1 MPAAP
6 AQSANLTAAGWPLP
20 PPSVPA
26 GSANLNDLNNADL
39 YCRDVK
45 RQCLNGAADAQDRA
59 AAFLYKFELAADQS
73 AVIGGAAVT
82 AAVNA
87 AFAPGGVAR
96 PAITAAINECF
107 APGGTAAVA
116 LAALENKMQV
126 GLDALETRMQVNSR
140 NNSARASNF
149 RCLLV
154 PDLPLRHLAKE
165 LPDHPAGMATP
176 AGMVAP
182 VAVGTRAPAA
192 FPASLTAV
200 RQLSTHAAFDDMYWF
215 YNDPALAP
223 GGNLAA
229 RCRAFED
236 FVTS

>member
-6 AQSANLTAAGWPLP
+6 ALAQSANLTAAGWPLP
-20 PPSVPA
+20 PPSIPA

-116 LAALENKMQV
+116 LAALE
-126 GLDALETRMQVNSR
+126 TRMQVYSR

-154 PDLPLRHLAKE
+154 PDLPLRHLVKE

-200 RQLSTHAAFDDMYWF
+200 RQLSTHAAFDEMYWF

-223 GGNLAA
+223 GGNLAT

>member
-6 AQSANLTAAGWPLP
+6 ANFTAAPLP
-20 PPSVPA
+20 PPSIPA
-26 GSANLNDLNNADL
+26 GSANLNDLQNADL

-45 RQCLNGAADAQDRA
+45 RQRLNSTADAQDHS
-59 AAFLYKFELAADQS
+59 AAFLCKFELAADQS
-73 AVIGGAAVT
+73 AVIGGAAAPDV
-82 AAVNA
+82 AAAIIA

-116 LAALENKMQV
+116 LAALENKIQV
-126 GLDALETRMQVNSR
+126 GLDALETRRQVNSR

-165 LPDHPAGMATP
+165 LPDHPAGMANP

-200 RQLSTHAAFDDMYWF
+200 RQLSTHAAFDEMYWF

-223 GGNLAA
+223 GGNLAT